1 MTFRHHRTPFVV
13 LLALSFAVSGLAQEQ
28 PAGGRGQG
36 GRGAGPQGRGL
47 GQPPRD
53 TAPGRSVNA
62 GTAVVSGMLMVAGT
76 GQPARH
82 ARVTLNGTE
91 GGGARTATTDE
102 FGRFIFSA
110 LPAGRYILNATK
122 PGHVGVTYGQTL
134 PGRPGTPIE
143 LAEGGKFSAT
153 LELPRGGV
161 ITGTVVDEYGDAT
174 AGIPVR
180 VLRYVTQ
187 GGRRTLQQSG
197 NGATTDDRGTYRIFG
212 LQPGEYIVSAIPRNP
227 IPVMDIGRLQAPVRL
242 EMIRSEAGAPP
253 EMLAKVEALQAQM
266 VQGQSL
272 ETVGPDGEGHTG
284 YAPVYY
290 PGTASAAQAASIPL
304 GVGEERPSVDFQLQ
318 RVPMARVEGTVVTSG
333 DIAAQGVQL
342 VLTDAG
348 QAGAGLPVQ
357 TARADAQGRFR
368 ITNVPPGNYRLVARA
383 TAAGA
388 AQATPAPQGGRG
400 GRGNVVGSDA
410 IRLWGLADV
419 PVDGRDLTE
428 LIVTLQPGLSIS
440 GRVAFEATSQT
451 APADSSRVRVTLS
464 PVDQPSP
471 GAPQAASAMADA
483 SGRFTIP
490 SVVPGTYRLTATGA
504 GTGWLLEST
513 TIDGQDALDFPFDI
527 RPGGAAGGAMV
538 TFSDRGAGLS
548 GAITNGRGEAAP
560 NFTLILY
567 PADERYW
574 APQSRR
580 IRSTRPATTGG
591 FTFGELPPGDYKL
604 AALADVEPGAWS
616 DPAFLQQIDPA
627 SMRLTIR
634 DGEKKV
640 QNIQVAA
647 GGSR

>member
-1 MTFRHHRTPFVV
+1 MTSRHHRTLFVV
-13 LLALSFAVSGLAQEQ
+13 LLALSFTMSGLAQEQ

-47 GQPPRD
+47 GPPPRD
-53 TAPGRSVNA
+53 TAPAAGANA

-82 ARVTLNGTE
+82 ARVTLNSSE
-91 GGGARTATTDE
+91 GRGSRTATTDE

-110 LPAGRYILNATK
+110 LPAGRYILNASK

-187 GGRRTLQQSG
+187 AGRRTLQQSG
-197 NGATTDDRGTYRIFG
+197 SGATTDDRGAYRIYG
-212 LQPGEYIVSAIPRNP
+212 LQPGEYVVSAAPRTP
-227 IPVMDIGRLQAPVRL
+227 TAMMGSGRLQAPVQL
-242 EMIRSEAGAPP
+242 AGAPP
-253 EMLAKVEALQAQM
+253 EALARLEALQQM
-266 VQGQSL
+266 TQGQLL
-272 ETVGPDGEGHTG
+272 EAVGPDGEGHTG

-290 PGTASAAQAASIPL
+290 PGTASAAQAASISL

-318 RVPMARVEGTVVTSG
+318 RVPMARVEGRVVTSG
-333 DIAAQGVQL
+333 DIAAHSVQL

-348 QAGAGLPVQ
+348 AAPASLPVQ
-357 TARADAQGRFR
+357 TARADAQGRFG
-368 ITNVPPGNYRLVARA
+368 IANVPPGNYRLVARA
-383 TAAGA
+383 AGA
-388 AQATPAPQGGRG
+388 VQGAPEPQAGRG
-400 GRGNVVGSDA
+400 GRGNAVGSDA
-410 IRLWGLADV
+410 IRLWGLVDV

-440 GRVAFEATSQT
+440 GRVAYEGTSQP
-451 APADSSRVRVTLS
+451 APADSSRVRVTLN

-471 GAPQAASAMADA
+471 GAPQPVSAMADA
-483 SGRFTIP
+483 SGRFTLP
-490 SVVPGTYRLTATGA
+490 SVVPGTYRLMATGA
-504 GTGWLLEST
+504 GPGWMLEST
-513 TIDGQDALDFPFDI
+513 TIDGQDALDFPFEV
-527 RPGGAAGGAMV
+527 RPGGAPGGAMV

-548 GAITNGRGEAAP
+548 GAITNTRGEAAP

-574 APQSRR
+574 VPQSRR
-580 IRSTRPATTGG
+580 IRTTRPATTGG

-634 DGEKKV
+634 EGEKKV

-647 GGSR
+647 GSSR

>member
-197 NGATTDDRGTYRIFG
+197 NGSTTDDRGVYRVFG
-212 LQPGEYIVSAIPRNP
+212 LQPGEYVVSAVPRNP
-227 IPVMDIGRLQAPVRL
+227 APAIDMGRLQAPVQL
-242 EMIRSEAGAPP
+242 EMIRSEAGASPDG
-253 EMLAKVEALQAQM
+253 LARLEALQAL
-266 VQGQSL
+266 QGQML
-272 ETVGPDGEGHTG
+272 QGQILLQGVGSDGEGHTTG

-290 PGTASAAQAASIPL
+290 PGTPSAAQAGSIPL

-348 QAGAGLPVQ
+348 QAGGAGLPVQ

-388 AQATPAPQGGRG
+388 VQGTPGPQGGRG
-400 GRGNVVGSDA
+400 GRGNVVPSDA
-410 IRLWGLADV
+410 IRLWGLVDV

-428 LIVTLQPGLSIS
+428 LLVTLQPGLSIS

-471 GAPQAASAMADA
+471 GA
-483 SGRFTIP
+483 
-490 SVVPGTYRLTATGA
+490 
-504 GTGWLLEST
+504 
-513 TIDGQDALDFPFDI
+513 
-527 RPGGAAGGAMV
+527 
-538 TFSDRGAGLS
+538 
-548 GAITNGRGEAAP
+548 
-560 NFTLILY
+560 
-567 PADERYW
+567 
-574 APQSRR
+574 
-580 IRSTRPATTGG
+580 
-591 FTFGELPPGDYKL
+591 
-604 AALADVEPGAWS
+604 
-616 DPAFLQQIDPA
+616 
-627 SMRLTIR
+627 
-634 DGEKKV
+634 
-640 QNIQVAA
+640 
-647 GGSR
+647 